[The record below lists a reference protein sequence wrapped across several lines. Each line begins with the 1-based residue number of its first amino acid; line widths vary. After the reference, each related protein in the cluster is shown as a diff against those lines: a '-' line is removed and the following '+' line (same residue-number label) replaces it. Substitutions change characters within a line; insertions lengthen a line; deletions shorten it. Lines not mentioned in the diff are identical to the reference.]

1 MNQSKKEKIDMKIL
15 RLKNEKIKYKAPSD
29 FLDKQKIKNHLIE
42 LGKNLDSK
50 DELLIKNILE
60 TFVEKIVVYRDFSQ
74 SPNFSTVVYG

>member
-1 MNQSKKEKIDMKIL
+1 MKIL
-15 RLKNEKIKYKAPSD
+15 RLKNEKIKYNATPN